1 MLRVH
6 CVRLHCTMQCVHHWD
21 NFIQCA
27 PLCKQ
32 SVYMCVCKVQY
43 VCTSVEECSPLWRQS
58 VTTKWCVASTFR
70 SSSVKAKCHKVA
82 TFLPDLSMTAM
93 GMMDM
98 CVGWWQQQN
107 TTFRKHLEYGIVD
120 EHDGTILVE
129 YIILFLVRAWPQSM
143 TKSYICHTCSNCVK
157 ISCYN

>member
-27 PLCKQ
+27 PLCKRNL
-32 SVYMCVCKVQY
+32 CVCKVQY
-43 VCTSVEECSPLWRQS
+43 VCTSVEESSPLWRQS

-70 SSSVKAKCHKVA
+70 SSSSSVKAKCHKVA

-93 GMMDM
+93 GLMDL

-120 EHDGTILVE
+120 EHDGTNLGWIYHL
-129 YIILFLVRAWPQSM
+129 IFGKGLT
-143 TKSYICHTCSNCVK
+143 TKHDKKLYLPHMFKLCQNK
-157 ISCYN
+157 LL